1 MAKIRV
7 LLVGCGRMG
16 KKHLAKL
23 REHPDFEVAGVVDPV
38 AREAT
43 MREIGYDPQPQYDAA
58 IIATPTDR
66 HHEDICYLRDV
77 PTLIEKPL
85 SIRPPD
91 DDLIYF
97 HDQVVVGHIERFNPA
112 VRELKRRADDLRGL
126 YSIQAIRRT
135 ADPGDGRNV
144 VFDLA
149 AHDIDVIRWIFGP
162 MRIEGV
168 DPAMGL
174 IGFSLGDLLI
184 NYGTLVAQYSNLLER
199 TLRIGTHT
207 DMIRLDYAARTLLW
221 KNEQVVTEQFD
232 PLRAEL
238 DAFAHF
244 VRTDERGDLCS
255 VDDGAAVVQLCEDA
269 SRPRE
274 YV

>member
-1 MAKIRV
+1 MSARIRI

-23 REHPDFEVAGVVDPV
+23 REHPDFEVVGVADPV
-38 AREAT
+38 APEAT
-43 MREIGYDPQPQYDAA
+43 MHVYDPQPQYDAA
-58 IIATPTDR
+58 IIATPTER
-66 HHEDICYLRDV
+66 HHEDVCYLRRDI
-77 PTLIEKPL
+77 PILIEKPL

-91 DDLIYF
+91 GDEIHF

-126 YSIQAIRRT
+126 YSIQAIRRV

-162 MRIEGV
+162 VRIEEV
-168 DPAMGL
+168 DPVMGL
-174 IGFSLGDLLI
+174 IGFSLRDLRI

-207 DMIRLDYAARTLLW
+207 DTVRLDYAARTLVW
-221 KNEQVVTEQFD
+221 KGEQVVTEQFD

-244 VRTDERGDLCS
+244 IRTGERGDLCS
-255 VDDGAAVVQLCEDA
+255 ADDGAAVVRLCEDA